1 VSPWVG
7 EADVACPGTVLPM
20 DQARYRWYLDE
31 LTRWAGAHPSVIG
44 LVTLGSAAGL
54 SHAPDEWSDHDV
66 WVVTLEGTATPLRND
81 PSWLPDAESIL
92 GWFVETAHGRSAVYE
107 DGHLVE
113 VAIFEDPELE
123 LARANDFRVLYD
135 RGGIEVRLE
144 RIAANTAAEG
154 GNQADLAAGRF
165 LVEMII
171 GLGRL
176 GRGELLSAGELIRGR
191 AVASLLRTIGGE
203 HELLDDLDPLRRVE
217 MVYPALAERLSQSL
231 SLPLVDGA
239 QSLVDIAEEYL
250 PRTLLSP
257 AAVQVLRMRIDR
269 VRSVL

>member
-1 VSPWVG
+1 
-7 EADVACPGTVLPM
+7 M

-44 LVTLGSAAGL
+44 LVTLGSAAGR

-66 WVVTLEGTATPLRND
+66 WVVTLEGTAAPFRND
-81 PSWLPDAESIL
+81 PSWLPDAESII

-191 AVASLLRTIGGE
+191 AVASLLRLEESTSYSMISTRCDGS
-203 HELLDDLDPLRRVE
+203 RWCI
-217 MVYPALAERLSQSL
+217 RLSPSA
-231 SLPLVDGA
+231 SARACRCHSWMGH
-239 QSLVDIAEEYL
+239 S
-250 PRTLLSP
+250 RSWTL
-257 AAVQVLRMRIDR
+257 Q
-269 VRSVL
+269 RSTCPERC